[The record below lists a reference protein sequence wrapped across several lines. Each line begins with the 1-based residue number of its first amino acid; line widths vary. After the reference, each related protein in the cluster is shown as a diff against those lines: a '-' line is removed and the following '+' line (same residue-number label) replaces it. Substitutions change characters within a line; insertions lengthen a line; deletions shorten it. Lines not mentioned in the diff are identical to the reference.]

1 MSEPLEMTA
10 HTRIGTEL
18 AGFRIESVL
27 GRGGM
32 SVVYVAEQIRLGRK
46 VALKLL
52 TTELAWDEQFRER
65 FVRESHIAASIDHP
79 NIIPIYDAGEADGLL
94 YIAMRFV
101 RGPDLR
107 EILKRGGLLGV
118 GRTIFLIEQ
127 LASALDAAHA
137 YSLVHRD
144 VKPGNILIE
153 ESTDHAYL
161 TDFGVAKQT
170 TARGL
175 TSTGHFLGTVEYAAP
190 EQIEGGPVDAR
201 TDVYALGC
209 VLYECL
215 TGSPPFEHGTE
226 HAVLHAHL
234 VDPPPSVTRARPEL
248 PHAFDAVVATA
259 MAKAG
264 ADRFP
269 SCGALAHAARN
280 AASGTAPRVDGEPRP
295 AAVETIRSAAVA
307 PAPVTPPSGTPAP
320 EPQTPVPAAPDPAP
334 AADAHPP
341 PPPAPVADAAPPAE
355 PARSRGRGWTPL
367 RQFAAMAL
375 LVALAATASG
385 VTVYFLT
392 RNDSSAA
399 PAQTLAAGAPHPLQD
414 LVPSP
419 IWQTCKTQA
428 TPHPGAVETA
438 VCLPPK
444 DATSFTPDRLEI
456 STFASGA
463 AVQQAYEAQRRQH
476 HAPRNRGR
484 CNGLSWG
491 GEGTWLHNPASPGA
505 APKPGGSRFCYFAG
519 NDAVIVWTHKKF
531 GQSTHTD
538 ILGIAREGGSDHPGL
553 YGWWRFWHHRIGK
566 VVA

>member
-1 MSEPLEMTA
+1 MSAP
-10 HTRIGTEL
+10 TRIGTEV

-46 VALKLL
+46 VALKVL

-65 FVRESHIAASIDHP
+65 FVRESHIAATIDHP
-79 NIIPIYDAGEADGLL
+79 NIIPIYDAGEEDGLL

-101 RGPDLR
+101 QGPDLK
-107 EILKRGGLLGV
+107 EVLKRGNLGV

-127 LASALDAAHA
+127 MASALDAAHA
-137 YSLVHRD
+137 HALVHRD
-144 VKPGNILIE
+144 VKPGNILLE

-215 TGSPPFEHGTE
+215 TGSPPFSHGTE

-234 VDPPPSVTRARPEL
+234 VDPPPSVTRIRPEM
-248 PHAFDAVVATA
+248 PQAFDGVIATA
-259 MAKAG
+259 MAKAAG
-264 ADRFP
+264 DRFR
-269 SCGALAHAARN
+269 SCGELAHAARN
-280 AASGTAPRVDGEPRP
+280 AASGTARRVDGGSPGR
-295 AAVETIRSAAVA
+295 ADTIASTPA
-307 PAPVTPPSGTPAP
+307 PAPPTPGPPVAPDTPVVAP
-320 EPQTPVPAAPDPAP
+320 EPAASPPAP
-334 AADAHPP
+334 A
-341 PPPAPVADAAPPAE
+341 PAE
-355 PARSRGRGWTPL
+355 SQAPAAARLTPAKQL
-367 RQFAAMAL
+367 VLTVL
-375 LVALAATASG
+375 LVLVAATSSG
-385 VTVYFLT
+385 LIVYFLT
-392 RNDSSAA
+392 RGDRSAA
-399 PAQTLAAGAPHPLQD
+399 PQPTSQGTAVHTLAD
-414 LVPSP
+414 LVPAP
-419 IWQTCKTQA
+419 VWQTCKQTS
-428 TPHPGAVETA
+428 TPRAGAVETA

-444 DATSFTPDRLEI
+444 DATTFTPDRLTL

-463 AVQQAYEAQRRQH
+463 AVQRAYEAERRRH
-476 HAPRNRGR
+476 RVPRNRGT

-505 APKPGGSRFCYFAG
+505 PPKPGGSRFCYFAG
-519 NDAVIVWTHKKF
+519 NDVVIVWTHRKF
-531 GQSTHTD
+531 GQPTHTD
-538 ILGIAREGGSDHPGL
+538 LLGIAREGGSDHPGL

-566 VVA
+566 ILA

>member
-1 MSEPLEMTA
+1 MIGPTEMSAP
-10 HTRIGTEL
+10 TRIGTEV

-46 VALKLL
+46 VALKVL

-65 FVRESHIAASIDHP
+65 FVRESHIAATIDHP

-101 RGPDLR
+101 QGPDLK
-107 EILKRGGLLGV
+107 EILKRGDIGV

-127 LASALDAAHA
+127 LASALDSAHA
-137 YSLVHRD
+137 HSLVHRD
-144 VKPGNILIE
+144 VKPGNILVD

-190 EQIEGGPVDAR
+190 EQIEGGSVDAR

-215 TGSPPFEHGTE
+215 TGSPPFAQGTE

-248 PHAFDAVVATA
+248 PQAFDGVVATA
-259 MAKAG
+259 MAKA
-264 ADRFP
+264 AQDRFA
-269 SCGALAHAARN
+269 SCGDLAHAARN
-280 AASGTAPRVDGEPRP
+280 AASGTARRVDGG
-295 AAVETIRSAAVA
+295 
-307 PAPVTPPSGTPAP
+307 VTPPARADTVPSTPVPPPPVSPAP
-320 EPQTPVPAAPDPAP
+320 SEPQTPVAPPSSPAEAPPVSKPAA
-334 AADAHPP
+334 AAAG
-341 PPPAPVADAAPPAE
+341 
-355 PARSRGRGWTPL
+355 RSIPL
-367 RQFAAMAL
+367 KQWALIGL
-375 LVALAATASG
+375 LVAVAATASG

-392 RNDSSAA
+392 RSDQSAQA
-399 PAQTLAAGAPHPLQD
+399 PTVLPAGAVHPLAD
-414 LVPSP
+414 LVASP
-419 IWQTCKTQA
+419 VWQTCKVQS
-428 TPHPGAVETA
+428 TPRPGAVETA

-444 DATSFTPDRLEI
+444 DAATFTPDRLEL
-456 STFASGA
+456 SAFASGA
-463 AVQQAYEAQRRQH
+463 AVQRAYESERRRH
-476 HAPRNRGR
+476 RVPRDRGN

-491 GEGTWLHNPASPGA
+491 GEGTWLHNPAAPGA
-505 APKPGGSRFCYFAG
+505 SPKTGGSRFCYFAG
-519 NDAVIVWTHKKF
+519 NDAVIVWTHRKF
-531 GQSTHTD
+531 GQATHTD

-566 VVA
+566 VA